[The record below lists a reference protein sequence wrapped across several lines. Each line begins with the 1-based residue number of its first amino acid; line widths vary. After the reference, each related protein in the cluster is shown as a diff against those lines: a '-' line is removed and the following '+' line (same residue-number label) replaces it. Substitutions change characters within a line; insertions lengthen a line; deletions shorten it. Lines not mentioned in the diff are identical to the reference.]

1 MEVIGTQTGLSKRE
15 KVLMLKDRLR
25 YFLRHPDRAYR
36 LNSREASDTG
46 RQYTDEAV
54 DAGELACALGRCTP
68 RQQRI
73 LGLWL
78 GRGRLKQD
86 MVAQAL
92 GLSVITV
99 KREASEAF
107 RRMVQGIWED

>member
-1 MEVIGTQTGLSKRE
+1 MEVIGTQAGLSKAE
-15 KVLMLKDRLR
+15 KVLVLKERLR
-25 YFLRHPDRAYR
+25 YYLRHPDRAYR

-54 DAGELACALGRCTP
+54 DAGELASALGRCTP

-78 GRGRLKQD
+78 GRHRFRQD
-86 MVAQAL
+86 RVAKAL
-92 GLSVITV
+92 GISVITV
-99 KREASEAF
+99 KREAAMAF
-107 RRMVQGIWED
+107 RQMVGAIWED